1 MTGEN
6 VPEDNFPFFDLN
18 ALLAQAGGADPWDM
32 AAQVAASI
40 ASEGGREAN
49 LDPSVRFEF
58 EDLVRVAEL
67 NLGQVPGLQLPT
79 SIKIVPTNRSD
90 WVQKSLKSYRPFL
103 ERFGEA
109 VAAEAAAEEPEPSAD
124 PMSAMVGQA
133 FSSLGPMLVTIST
146 GTMLGHLAQQ
156 TLGQYDLPV
165 PRDSNEI
172 LVVPTAID
180 AAAAKWDLTRDDLRL
195 WILIQEMATHTV
207 LSFPHVRKRL
217 ETLLLDFASAF
228 RPNNEMIQNE
238 FGSMSD
244 LSQLEQIGEKFNNPE
259 IVLSMMRSPGH
270 DLIVPQLDALVAS
283 ILGYVSHVV
292 NVACEPLLPN
302 HSSIQDHFRQRWVDS
317 APADRFTERLL
328 GLEIDGNTLQR
339 GDGFISGV
347 IERAGQS
354 GLDRLWADELDLPTA
369 AEVDAPGLWLERIG
383 LASDTTTFTFDIPD
397 DLSSLEDD
405 GHGDDVENDEKPS
418 DDAE

>member
-6 VPEDNFPFFDLN
+6 LPEDNFPFFDLN
-18 ALLAQAGGADPWDM
+18 ALLAQAGSGDPWAM
-32 AAQVAASI
+32 AAQIAASI
-40 ASEGGREAN
+40 ASEGGQEAN

-79 SIKIVPTNRSD
+79 SIKIVPTNRTD

-109 VAAEAAAEEPEPSAD
+109 VAADTPGAEPTSGD
-124 PMSAMVGQA
+124 PMSAMIGQA

-156 TLGQYDLPV
+156 SLGQYDLPV

-172 LVVPTAID
+172 LVIPTAID
-180 AAAAKWDLTRDDLRL
+180 AAAAKWDVQRDDLRL

-207 LSFPHVRKRL
+207 LSIPHVRKRL

-228 RPNNEMIQNE
+228 RPNNEMIQDE

-270 DLIVPQLDALVAS
+270 DLIVPQLDALVAA

-292 NVACEPLLPN
+292 KTACDPLLPS
-302 HSSIQDHFRQRWVDS
+302 HPAIQDHFRQRWVDS

-328 GLEIDGNTLQR
+328 GLEIDENTLQR
-339 GDGFISGV
+339 GDSFISG
-347 IERAGQS
+347 ISERAGQV
-354 GLDRLWADELDLPTA
+354 GLDRLWADDLDLPTA
-369 AEVDAPGLWLERIG
+369 AEIDAPGLWLERIG
-383 LASDTTTFTFDIPD
+383 LTSDAKTYTFDIPD
-397 DLSSLEDD
+397 DLSGLEIESETPD
-405 GHGDDVENDEKPS
+405 S
-418 DDAE
+418 DDDATPTDESE